1 MRKLLPCAWIAL
13 AVAGCGGPGGRS
25 TAAIRHCIEAR
36 VPRGAY
42 DNLIASTEEGVVS
55 LNYYRSGGDETTIS
69 IFPSEA
75 DAISAEKAEARLG
88 DAHDRRLR
96 NVLYSGG
103 GPIERAVRACAT

>member
-1 MRKLLPCAWIAL
+1 MRKLLPCACIAL
-13 AVAGCGGPGGRS
+13 LAAGCGGSSDRS
-25 TAAIRHCIEAR
+25 PAAIRNCIEDR
-36 VPRGAY
+36 VPRSSY
-42 DNLIASTEEGVVS
+42 EKLIASTEEGVVS

-75 DAISAEKAEARLG
+75 DAMSAEQAEARLG

-96 NVLYSGG
+96 TVLYSGG